1 MHSHL
6 PDSASATLDHAA
18 APGGAPKRLPT
29 ILDDLADQIGLAEL
43 EPIVEQFAVDVGE
56 SLGHLRH
63 AQASSDVALS
73 QRMRHRLKGLLLQ
86 LGAAEALDHL
96 AALPESPDAWRRDEL
111 AAVEDSA
118 AAVIASA
125 RRLVAGPGGSLQT

>member
-1 MHSHL
+1 MHSRQ
-6 PDSASATLDHAA
+6 PDSASETLDHAA
-18 APGGAPKRLPT
+18 AHGGAPKKVPI
-29 ILDDLADQIGLAEL
+29 ILSDLADEIGLANLEL
-43 EPIVEQFAVDVGE
+43 IVEQLAVDICE

-73 QRMRHRLKGLLLQ
+73 QRMRHRLKGLLQQ

-96 AALPESPDAWRRDEL
+96 AALPESPDAWRCDAL
-111 AAVEDSA
+111 AGVEDSA

-125 RRLVAGPGGSLQT
+125 RRFVASPGGSLQT